1 MNVCLY
7 PGSLCIRPLFLARQ
21 AQKQAMENELTN
33 DGRQVLMGGAGRGV
47 VFVDSSLISGMP
59 MTLLMPPPLLQLHAT
74 STSTARNASTLA
86 STARNIFLLLRVG
99 ISEAPL
105 AAPRNTAGTLSCCS
119 ALPYSSA
126 PLLLLLC
133 SSRYCHSECELVI
146 LRCLSLSRA

>member
-33 DGRQVLMGGAGRGV
+33 HGRQVLMGGAGRGV

-59 MTLLMPPPLLQLHAT
+59 MTLLMLPPLLQLHAT

-105 AAPRNTAGTLSCCS
+105 AAPRNTAGTSVLSPVALLCPTPLLLCS
-119 ALPYSSA
+119 FSSA
-126 PLLLLLC
+126 PLGI
-133 SSRYCHSECELVI
+133 VI
-146 LRCLSLSRA
+146 PSVS